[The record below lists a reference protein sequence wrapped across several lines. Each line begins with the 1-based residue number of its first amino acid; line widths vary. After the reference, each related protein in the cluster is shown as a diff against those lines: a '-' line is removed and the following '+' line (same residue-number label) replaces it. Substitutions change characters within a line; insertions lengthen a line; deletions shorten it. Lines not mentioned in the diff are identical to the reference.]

1 MLPIPKKE
9 QPSTLKSET
18 VYISKRKTVKDLMEK
33 LIEIYSGF
41 FPNYKFGTHENRIW
55 KVDPRFE
62 LGFAWK
68 RWDGDPS
75 FELHGKVLD
84 ENVSIEV
91 NFDGYLKL
99 TFLKGS

>member
-1 MLPIPKKE
+1 MVLLPIPKKE
-9 QPSTLKSET
+9 QPSVLKPET
-18 VYISKRKTVKDLMEK
+18 VYISKRKTVKDLIEK
-33 LIEIYSGF
+33 LIEVYSGF
-41 FPNYKFGTHENRIW
+41 FPNYKFRNHDNRLW

-75 FELHGKVLD
+75 FELHGHVLD

-91 NFDGYLKL
+91 NFDFSLNL
-99 TFLKGS
+99 SD